1 MSFNGPSSE
10 PLTFLTLFAMGS
22 GRAQDAEEL
31 QATQQALAEAQA
43 AVIVAQEATAAA
55 EAARADV
62 QKQLDEAVAVA
73 AQAGTAARG
82 PLGEQ
87 LNIPQIPRP
96 LGSGWSIQESMQVT
110 RQEYAEIQVRP
121 WQCLSV
127 TGCLFILFALA
138 HNPKPSHPRHARLD
152 G

>member
-1 MSFNGPSSE
+1 MSSNGPSSG
-10 PLTFLTLFAMGS
+10 PLTLLTLYAIGL
-22 GRAQDAEEL
+22 GCAQDAEKL

-43 AVIVAQEATAAA
+43 AVTVAQEATATA
-55 EAARADV
+55 EAARADL
-62 QKQLDEAVAVA
+62 QKQLDEAVAAA
-73 AQAGTAARG
+73 AQAGTAAQG

-121 WQCLSV
+121 RQCRSV
-127 TGCLFILFALA
+127 DACSSS
-138 HNPKPSHPRHARLD
+138 SH
-152 G
+152 

>member
-1 MSFNGPSSE
+1 
-10 PLTFLTLFAMGS
+10 MGS
-22 GRAQDAEEL
+22 GHAQDAEEL
-31 QATQQALAEAQA
+31 QATQQALTEAQA
-43 AVIVAQEATAAA
+43 AVIVAQEVTAAA
-55 EAARADV
+55 KAARADL
-62 QKQLDEAVAVA
+62 QKQLDEAVAA
-73 AQAGTAARG
+73 AVQAGTTVQG

-87 LNIPQIPRP
+87 LNIPQIPHP
-96 LGSGWSIQESMQVT
+96 LGSGWSIQELMQVT

-127 TGCLFILFALA
+127 TGCLFILFTLA